1 MTLGDKINQAIKLNK
16 EDIIKTRRY
25 LHENPEVSSK
35 EFETSK
41 YLKKRCEELGFVVE
55 DVPGSTGFTALFDT
69 GRPCLLY
76 TSPSPRD

>member
-1 MTLGDKINQAIKLNK
+1 MTLVDRIKTEIELNK

-41 YLKKRCEELGFVVE
+41 YLKKR
-55 DVPGSTGFTALFDT
+55 
-69 GRPCLLY
+69 
-76 TSPSPRD
+76 